1 MIAMHV
7 ARDVDQPANRRCAM
21 PSARGASIKD
31 HFTALSEPR
40 RRKVTYPLI
49 NLVTIALCAVICGA
63 DDFVSIAAW
72 GRAKKDWLSKF
83 LDLSAGIPSHDRF
96 NAVLAALKPAEF
108 EKCLLSW
115 IMALHELTDGQLV

>member
-21 PSARGASIKD
+21 PSVRGASIKD
-31 HFTALSEPR
+31 HFAALSEPR

-49 NLVTIALCAVICGA
+49 NIVTIALCAVICGA

-72 GRAKKDWLSKF
+72 GRAKK
-83 LDLSAGIPSHDRF
+83 G
-96 NAVLAALKPAEF
+96 LA
-108 EKCLLSW
+108 
-115 IMALHELTDGQLV
+115 I